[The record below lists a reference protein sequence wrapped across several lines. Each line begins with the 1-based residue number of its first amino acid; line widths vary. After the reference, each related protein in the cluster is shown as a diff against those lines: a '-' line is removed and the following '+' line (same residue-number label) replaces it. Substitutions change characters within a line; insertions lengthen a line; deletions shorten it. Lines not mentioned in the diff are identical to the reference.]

1 MWTIG
6 QLYLPTMSGTE
17 SLKPVCEFVGNEPA
31 RNHHLQAILVPA
43 K

>member
-1 MWTIG
+1 MIC
-6 QLYLPTMSGTE
+6 QLYLPTISDTE
-17 SLKPVCEFVGNEPA
+17 SLKPVCKFLGKELA